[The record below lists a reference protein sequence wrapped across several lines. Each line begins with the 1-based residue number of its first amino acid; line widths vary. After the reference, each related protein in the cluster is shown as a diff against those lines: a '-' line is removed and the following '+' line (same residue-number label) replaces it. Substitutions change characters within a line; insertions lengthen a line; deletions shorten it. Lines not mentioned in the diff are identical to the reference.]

1 MIRQLE
7 EQKSAFLPFPVFA
20 TSSFPHCWQQ
30 ELLLLPITI
39 LFLLQYILIE
49 SLLSP
54 VISAIL
60 AKLFPFFLSRSILFL
75 SSLVT
80 LMYSLE
86 SYEGPALH
94 LFKEF
99 RDVGFRGIERKSERI
114 ICWCYSK
121 LFVDLGK
128 ILIAST

>member
-7 EQKSAFLPFPVFA
+7 EQKSAFLPFRVFA
-20 TSSFPHCWQQ
+20 ISSFPHCWQQ
-30 ELLLLPITI
+30 ESPLFPGTI
-39 LFLLQYILIE
+39 LFLLQYILME

-60 AKLFPFFLSRSILFL
+60 KKLFPFFLSRSILFL

-80 LMYSLE
+80 VMYSLK
-86 SYEGPALH
+86 SYEGLALH

-99 RDVGFRGIERKSERI
+99 LEGEF
-114 ICWCYSK
+114 
-121 LFVDLGK
+121 
-128 ILIAST
+128 